1 LYFDPSPKKD
11 RKDLFNRE
19 DELTMFSN
27 ALTYS
32 PLIVIVG
39 LRRTGKTSFMNVAL
53 SESDHPHIVLD
64 MRGLSFNPSKADIVR
79 KMESAFNH
87 INRRWISGIL
97 DAVKQV
103 KGVSLLGSSIS
114 LDWSKEGLNLADL
127 FDRANAW
134 AEDNGGKF
142 LVAFDELQL
151 IRGEKSIPR
160 LFAHIIDYN
169 QSIRLVVT
177 GSEMGLLFDF
187 LGLEDPDSPLYG
199 RHYTEIKMRNFERS
213 ESEEFLT
220 MGFKQVGIDP
230 QRELIE
236 YAVDRLGGIVGW
248 LTLFGTRC
256 RDRNGLSTEIVD
268 DVVREGGRLARA
280 EALKMAGYSPRY
292 GVVLNYLA
300 NAKKASWRQV
310 KSIMEANENRTLPN
324 PTVSDTL
331 NRLVKTS
338 LVEKNEGY
346 SIADRLLEG
355 GILNDPLPEN

>member
-1 LYFDPSPKKD
+1 MYFDPSPKKD

-79 KMESAFNH
+79 KIESAFNH
-87 INRRWISGIL
+87 MNRRWISGIL

-114 LDWSKEGLNLADL
+114 LDWSKEGLDLADL
-127 FDRANAW
+127 FDRVNAW
-134 AEDNGGKF
+134 TEDNGGKF

-199 RHYTEIKMRNFERS
+199 RHHTEIKMRNFERS

-220 MGFKQVGIDP
+220 MGFEQVGIDP
-230 QRELIE
+230 QRDIVE

-256 RDRNGLSTEIVD
+256 RDQNSLSTEIVD

-280 EALKMAGYSPRY
+280 EALKMVGYSLRY
-292 GVVLNYLA
+292 GVVLNFLA
-300 NAKKASWRQV
+300 KAKRASWRQV

-346 SIADRLLEG
+346 SIADRLLEEG
-355 GILNDPLPEN
+355 VLNDPLPEN

>member
-1 LYFDPSPKKD
+1 MYFDPPPKKD

-19 DELTMFSN
+19 NELTLFSD

-32 PLIVIVG
+32 SLIVILG
-39 LRRTGKTSFMNVAL
+39 LRRTGKTSLMNVAL

-64 MRGLSFNPSKADIVR
+64 MRGLSFNPSQADIVR

-87 INRRWISGIL
+87 INRRWISGVL

-103 KGVSLLGSSIS
+103 KGVSLLGNSIS
-114 LDWSKEGLNLADL
+114 LDWSKGGLDLTDL
-127 FDRANAW
+127 FDRVNTW
-134 AEDNGGKF
+134 AEGNDGKF
-142 LVAFDELQL
+142 LVAFDEIQL

-169 QSIRLVVT
+169 QNIRLVVT

-187 LGLEDPDSPLYG
+187 LGLDDPDSPLYG
-199 RHYTEIKMRNFERS
+199 RHYTEIKMRNFERD
-213 ESEEFLT
+213 ESEEFLAT
-220 MGFKQVGIDP
+220 GFKQVGIDP
-230 QRELIE
+230 PKDIIE
-236 YAVDRLGGIVGW
+236 YAVDRLDGVVGW

-256 RDRNGLSTEIVD
+256 RDRKGLSREIVD

-280 EALKMAGYSPRY
+280 EALKIVRYSPRY
-292 GVVLNYLA
+292 AVVLNYLA
-300 NAKKASWRQV
+300 RAKKASWSQV
-310 KSIMEANENRTLPN
+310 KSIMEANEGRTLPN

-338 LVEKNEGY
+338 LVEKNDGY

-355 GILNDPLPEN
+355 GILDDPLPEK

>member
-1 LYFDPSPKKD
+1 MYFDPSPKKD

-19 DELTMFSN
+19 AELTTFSN
-27 ALTYS
+27 ALAYS

-64 MRGLSFNPSKADIVR
+64 MRGLSFNPSQADIVR
-79 KMESAFNH
+79 KIESAFNL
-87 INRRWISGIL
+87 INRRWISGVL

-114 LDWSKEGLNLADL
+114 LDWSREGLDLAEL
-127 FDRANAW
+127 FDRVNTW
-134 AEDNGGKF
+134 AEDNDSKF

-187 LGLEDPDSPLYG
+187 LGSEDPDSPLYG
-199 RHYTEIKMRNFERS
+199 RHQTEIKMRNFERG
-213 ESEEFLT
+213 ESMEFLT
-220 MGFKQVGIDP
+220 TGFRQVGIEPHRDV
-230 QRELIE
+230 IE
-236 YAVDRLGGIVGW
+236 YAVDRLDGVVGW
-248 LTLFGTRC
+248 LTIFGARC
-256 RDRNGLSTEIVD
+256 RDQNGLSVEIVD
-268 DVVREGGRLARA
+268 DAVKEGGRLARA
-280 EALKMAGYSPRY
+280 EALKMVRYSPRY
-292 GVVLNYLA
+292 GVTLNYLA
-300 NAKKASWRQV
+300 RAKRATWRQV
-310 KSIMEANENRTLPN
+310 KSIMEAHENRTLPN
-324 PTVSDTL
+324 PTISETL

-338 LVEKNEGY
+338 LVEKNMGY
-346 SIADRLLEG
+346 RIADPLLEE
-355 GILNDPLPEN
+355 GILDDPLPEN